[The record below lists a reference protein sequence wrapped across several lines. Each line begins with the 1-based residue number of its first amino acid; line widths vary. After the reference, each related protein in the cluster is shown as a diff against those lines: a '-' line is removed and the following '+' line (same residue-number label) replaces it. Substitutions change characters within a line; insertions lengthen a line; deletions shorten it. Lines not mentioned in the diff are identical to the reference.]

1 MTSAT
6 LATVDE
12 LFAYKASGFELPPF
26 PGYTTDQWGIKAHNR
41 PWIAHTAEWQP
52 GQRVIE
58 VGGAYSRLPEW
69 LGREFNVEPWIGD
82 DFGMGDDDGE
92 EEMWSRW
99 GDPRELPSRFPT
111 VKYVLE
117 NLGRYSPK
125 FPDRH
130 FDCIFSVSTLEHVP
144 STARLDVLK
153 DMNRCTAP
161 GGRQLH
167 SIDIGIPSTAKLLA
181 AIGAE
186 KAHLHRL
193 LARGYPSGIAAWI
206 EEFRRSGVAI
216 RTPIPSSVQLLDRRN
231 LVESPDVIYRF
242 TPPNDTPKPYWG
254 VASLLLVID
263 DV

>member
-1 MTSAT
+1 MTMA
-6 LATVDE
+6 
-12 LFAYKASGFELPPF
+12 
-26 PGYTTDQWGIKAHNR
+26 
-41 PWIAHTAEWQP
+41 
-52 GQRVIE
+52 
-58 VGGAYSRLPEW
+58 
-69 LGREFNVEPWIGD
+69 
-82 DFGMGDDDGE
+82 E

-186 KAHLHRL
+186 KAPAARPRIPQRHR
-193 LARGYPSGIAAWI
+193 R
-206 EEFRRSGVAI
+206 
-216 RTPIPSSVQLLDRRN
+216 LDRRVPTVGRRN
-231 LVESPDVIYRF
+231 PHA
-242 TPPNDTPKPYWG
+242 DTVVRAAPRSSQSGG
-254 VASLLLVID
+254 VA
-263 DV
+263 